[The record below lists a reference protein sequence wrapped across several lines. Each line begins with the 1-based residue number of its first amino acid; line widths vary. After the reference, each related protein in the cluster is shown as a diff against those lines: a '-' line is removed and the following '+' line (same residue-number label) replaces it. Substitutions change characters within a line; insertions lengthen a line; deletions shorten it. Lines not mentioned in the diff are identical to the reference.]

1 MPYSDD
7 NWKRFF
13 RLGGREVLMD
23 DPRYSTYAARANH
36 ITDLYREA
44 EIIALQRTTDE
55 WMEVLAEENVPCMR
69 VHTLDSV
76 LEDPQLRD
84 TGFLEEREH
93 PSEGRYLA
101 INNPVSFSD
110 SPAQIDREPP
120 LLGQD
125 NDEVLVELGFDSDEV
140 AEFKKDKV
148 FG

>member
-1 MPYSDD
+1 MED
-7 NWKRFF
+7 
-13 RLGGREVLMD
+13 E
-23 DPRYSTYAARANH
+23 RYATYAMRTVN
-36 ITDLYREA
+36 ITDLYKEA

-55 WMEVLAEENVPCMR
+55 WMEVLAQENVPCMR

-93 PSEGRYLA
+93 PTEGRYLA
-101 INNPVSFSD
+101 INNPIKFSD
-110 SPAQIDREPP
+110 SPARIERDPP

-125 NDEVLVELGFDSDEV
+125 NDEVLKELGFD
-140 AEFKKDKV
+140 AAAIKEFKEDKV